1 VEVAEV
7 RDGTPERHQA
17 EPEGG
22 EEEVEG
28 R

>member
-17 EPEGG
+17 EPERG
-22 EEEVEG
+22 EEDLQ
-28 R
+28 RR